1 MPPTPAPSALVKLT
15 LDQEYNVEFDVD
27 TLLRIEEA
35 TGRPVLD
42 IAGLLIGA
50 KIGGKA
56 DGYQLL
62 RRIPLAVAM
71 GFVGGCVG
79 AHQDK
84 VAGWARQGLVFPA
97 FIAAGPA
104 FFAAVEQLLGGLGQ
118 DREAASAGPT
128 PPAASDV
135 PPPGQPLDSAAGP
148 VT

>member
-15 LDQEYNVEFDVD
+15 LDTEYNVEFDVD
-27 TLLRIEEA
+27 TLLRIEEQ
-35 TGRPVLD
+35 TGRSVLD
-42 IAGLLIGA
+42 IAGLLFGA
-50 KIGGKA
+50 DIGGPKG
-56 DGYQLL
+56 GYQLL
-62 RRIPLAVAM
+62 RRVPLAVAM

-84 VAGWARQGLVFPA
+84 VAGWVRQGLVFPA
-97 FIAAGPA
+97 FIAAVPG
-104 FFAAVEQLLGGLGQ
+104 FITAVEQLLGGLGQ

-128 PPAASDV
+128 QPAASDV